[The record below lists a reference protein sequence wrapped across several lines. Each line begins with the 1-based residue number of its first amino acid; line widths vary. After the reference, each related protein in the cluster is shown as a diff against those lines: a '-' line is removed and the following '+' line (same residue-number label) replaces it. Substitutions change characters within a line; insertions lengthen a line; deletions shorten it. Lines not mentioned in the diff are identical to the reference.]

1 MTPEIKKIGNKLFDK
16 VELESQKVELG
27 VVEDIAKMI
36 SDANSLLKTL
46 LDDKVLLVNAD
57 KNIQSAKVEAEKL
70 IKSSI
75 TNAEKIAVSTD
86 KNASKAISI
95 LPKIGTIL
103 DKADQAAK
111 GLGLDSKGITGYT
124 ELDKLYFA
132 LEAAQG
138 EVSKFVF
145 KD

>member
-1 MTPEIKKIGNKLFDK
+1 MTPEVKKIGNKLFDK
-16 VELESQKVELG
+16 VELASQKVELG

-46 LDDKVLLVNAD
+46 VDDKTLLANAD
-57 KNIQSAKVEAEKL
+57 KAIAAANANADKVAVASEK
-70 IKSSI
+70 
-75 TNAEKIAVSTD
+75 NVQ
-86 KNASKAISI
+86 KANSI

-124 ELDKLYFA
+124 DLDKLYFA
-132 LEAAQG
+132 LEAAQK
-138 EVSKFVF
+138 EVGVSYKFQN
-145 KD
+145 